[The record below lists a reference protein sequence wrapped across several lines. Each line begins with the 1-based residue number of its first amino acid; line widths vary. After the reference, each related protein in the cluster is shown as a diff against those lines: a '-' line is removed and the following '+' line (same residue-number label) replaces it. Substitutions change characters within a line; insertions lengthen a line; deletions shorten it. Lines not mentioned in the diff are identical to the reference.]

1 MDSLHRTG
9 QSSRMKRMGSRAPQP
24 CVFRTILTDE
34 VAGLFIIQLPD
45 WCRNWSISFRPPMAI
60 DLRRVTSSPLKL
72 VPPTFPSPPH
82 FLRWSANF
90 DLLLKTPK
98 TLQKKQKKNNY
109 FLIPKESWRNG
120 GLDGATPN
128 CTAAHQHR
136 NKQINQT
143 AAAAL
148 KYQQEPRRNAELRQQ
163 FIGQNWTTGRH
174 RQFQLFA
181 SPKSRETVRVT
192 APLTIT

>member
-1 MDSLHRTG
+1 MRVSHNTHRW
-9 QSSRMKRMGSRAPQP
+9 SR
-24 CVFRTILTDE
+24 
-34 VAGLFIIQLPD
+34 
-45 WCRNWSISFRPPMAI
+45 WSIHYS
-60 DLRRVTSSPLKL
+60 TSRLMSELK
-72 VPPTFPSPPH
+72 H
-82 FLRWSANF
+82 FLPATNGYRSTTCDVIAIKVGGTNFSLASALSSLVSWLRPFVEN
-90 DLLLKTPK
+90 PK
-98 TLQKKQKKNNY
+98 NPKKNNY